1 MDTCANCGHTRIE
14 ATGSP
19 CVCIPAAVWRAPQM
33 IAAVERLDIIAVIR
47 LMRSHPLTKH
57 LSQTALARLTG
68 TSQATISKWEAG
80 KSVPDPRRAILTLHN
95 LGAPGT
101 PEERR
106 RPLPNRPLPKDTS
119 LRTGEETETALDPSV
134 VITTPC
140 PLHVQVAPQGDTD
153 ASPPATA
160 ALYLDDDLPR
170 LVVPPA
176 STWSSHTNQ
185 SGTTT
190 VWVRLKKPSS
200 SG

>member
-1 MDTCANCGHTRIE
+1 
-14 ATGSP
+14 
-19 CVCIPAAVWRAPQM
+19 M

-80 KSVPDPRRAILTLHN
+80 KSLPDPRRAILTLHN
-95 LGAPGT
+95 LGAPGI
-101 PEERR
+101 PGERR
-106 RPLPNRPLPKDTS
+106 GPLPHRSPTKDAT
-119 LRTGEETETALDPSV
+119 LRTGQETETAPDSSV
-134 VITTPC
+134 VITAPC
-140 PLHVQVAPQGDTD
+140 PLHVQVAPQVDTN

-176 STWSSHTNQ
+176 SAWSSHTNQ

-190 VWVRLKKPSS
+190 VWVRLEEPSS
-200 SG
+200 GA